1 MVNRFDVYIVVL
13 GPTTGSEM
21 EKSRPCLIVSPD
33 VMNSNLNTVIIAPMT
48 TTIRNY
54 PSRVK
59 TTFQDKEG
67 DIALDQI
74 RTVDKQRLERRL
86 GQIDSVAK
94 QQVAKVLTDMFGL

>member
-33 VMNSNLNTVIIAPMT
+33 EMNSNLNTVIIAPMT

-59 TTFQDKEG
+59 TTFQEKEG

-74 RTVDKQRLERRL
+74 RTVDKQRLQRRL
-86 GQIDSVAK
+86 GQIDSVAQ
-94 QQVAKVLTDMFGL
+94 QQVAKVLTNMFGL